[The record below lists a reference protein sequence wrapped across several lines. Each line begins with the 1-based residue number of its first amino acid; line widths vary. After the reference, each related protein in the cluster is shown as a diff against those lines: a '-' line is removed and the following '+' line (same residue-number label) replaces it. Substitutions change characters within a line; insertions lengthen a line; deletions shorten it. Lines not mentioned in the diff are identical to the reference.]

1 MFLSLKFAYR
11 YVGMLFNRKFIETDQ
26 HLYSLFTCIFFSTV
40 TMFLVEY
47 NNVPINVKAEGNT
60 FKKKMSFITKIA

>member
-11 YVGMLFNRKFIETDQ
+11 YVGLLFNRKFIETDH
-26 HLYSLFTCIFFSTV
+26 HLYNLFTCIFFSTV

-47 NNVPINVKAEGNT
+47 NNVPNNFRAEGHT
-60 FKKKMSFITKIA
+60 FEKIEFYY